1 MASVTAYII
10 TYYLPESYKFYCVGG
25 IFFLLLAIDVGN
37 TNITIG
43 AYDGSELV
51 FTARM
56 TTDLGYTAD
65 QYAIGLNSLLRL
77 NKTDPGSFDGSIIS
91 SVVPPITN
99 PISRAVERLTG
110 TRPLIVGPG
119 IKTGLNILID
129 DPSQLGADIA
139 VAAVAAR
146 ALYHYPSVICDLGT
160 ASTIFVLDKK
170 GNMIGG
176 LIYPGVR
183 TSLEAL
189 VQNTSLLQL
198 ISFDAPARVIGKNT
212 VESMQS
218 GVIYGGASLLD
229 GMISRIEKELGESV
243 TAIATG
249 GLARGI
255 IDHCEREFIYN
266 ENLILEG
273 LKIVYDK
280 NR

>member
-1 MASVTAYII
+1 MMPSFAAYILA
-10 TYYLPESYKFYCVGG
+10 YYLRKSYKIYCTGG
-25 IFFLLLAIDVGN
+25 IFLLLAIDVGN

-43 AYDGSELV
+43 AFDGDDLG
-51 FTARM
+51 FTACM
-56 TTDLGYTAD
+56 VTDRAFTAD

-77 NKTDPGSFDGSIIS
+77 NKVDPEVFDGSIIS
-91 SVVPPITN
+91 SVVPPVTE
-99 PISRAVERLTG
+99 PISKAVERLTG
-110 TRPLIVGPG
+110 TVPLIVGPG
-119 IKTGLNILID
+119 VKTGLNILID
-129 DPSQLGADIA
+129 DPAQLGADLA
-139 VAAVAAR
+139 VASVAAK
-146 ALYHYPSVICDLGT
+146 ALYPCPNVVCDLGT
-160 ASTIFVLDKK
+160 ASTIFALDRN

-176 LIYPGVR
+176 VIYPGVR

-218 GVIYGGASLLD
+218 GVVFGAASLLD
-229 GMISRIEKELGESV
+229 GMIARIEKELGEPV

-255 IDHCEREFIYN
+255 IGHCERDFIYN

-273 LKIVYDK
+273 LKMIYDK